1 MQCIGLHFSD
11 CFIVH
16 SIEKRTRVCVYPD
29 SGHLEIDCNVN
40 YTGKRLIHEKNE
52 VVCESFFTSPIDSYK
67 TAQSRTCVKRK

>member
-1 MQCIGLHFSD
+1 M
-11 CFIVH
+11 
-16 SIEKRTRVCVYPD
+16 YPD